1 MGGAVTILLP
11 RTSNP
16 YELAAIYT
24 AADVFIN
31 TTYEDTYPTVNLEA
45 QACGTPVITYNS
57 CGCKETLSLT
67 ASKTVSAGNIRGVA
81 DQILNWNY

>member
-1 MGGAVTILLP
+1 M
-11 RTSNP
+11 
-16 YELAAIYT
+16 
-24 AADVFIN
+24 
-31 TTYEDTYPTVNLEA
+31 NLEA